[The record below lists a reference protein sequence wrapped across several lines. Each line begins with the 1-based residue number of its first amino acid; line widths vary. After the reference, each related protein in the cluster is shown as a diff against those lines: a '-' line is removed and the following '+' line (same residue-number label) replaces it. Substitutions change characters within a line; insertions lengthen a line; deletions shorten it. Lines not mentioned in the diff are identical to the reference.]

1 MQNLFL
7 SFSPD
12 LTSKWHRGK
21 ENSLSWWWGWRSHR
35 AFSVLLTFLESVIL
49 LWIPGYPTL
58 DTLDTWRKH
67 SKSAVPLFMPQVP
80 AFPSPSGWRFLSHGF
95 LELFIADDGGG
106 VRGGSLLSCLCA
118 FAYILLFPSSLTG
131 LDRFAKTVTLQLYL
145 ENVLA
150 VVFFPQIFQISQERA
165 RGSPQA
171 PCLSEVEKFDNLKW
185 SHIILMLFEGST

>member
-1 MQNLFL
+1 MT
-7 SFSPD
+7 PREGE
-12 LTSKWHRGK
+12 LTLMMVRVEKPPCI
-21 ENSLSWWWGWRSHR
+21 
-35 AFSVLLTFLESVIL
+35 FCSVD
-49 LWIPGYPTL
+49 IPWVRYPTL
-58 DTLDTWRKH
+58 DTWISYSGH
-67 SKSAVPLFMPQVP
+67 SGYLEEAQQISCPSFHATGACIPL
-80 AFPSPSGWRFLSHGF
+80 PSGWRFLSHGF